1 MRKLLTFTVVPSSVD
16 AALLV
21 LRIWLSLS
29 LFVKHGIE
37 KLFTFPQ
44 MQTHFPNPLHIGV
57 TAGLVFALLSDGI
70 SSLLV
75 MFGFATRLAALFI
88 VLNMFVVFT
97 FMHQFS
103 FMDGHAELVYA
114 YFGGF
119 LTIFIAG
126 PGKYSLDKRFF
137 K

>member
-1 MRKLLTFTVVPSSVD
+1 MKKILAFNFVPASPD
-16 AALLV
+16 TALLV

-44 MQTHFPNPLHIGV
+44 MQTHFPNPLHVGV
-57 TAGLVFALLSDGI
+57 TTGLVFALLSDGI
-70 SSLLV
+70 SSILV
-75 MFGFATRLAALFI
+75 MFGFATRIAALVI
-88 VLNMFVVFT
+88 MLNMFVVFT

-114 YFGGF
+114 YLGGF

-126 PGKYSLDKRFF
+126 PGKYSFDSKFF
-137 K
+137 R